1 MTARAHVFLATL
13 GLALVLLSPACSVGL
28 LNDDAM
34 MLRDQGNQANLA
46 FDGPMP
52 VGTGAWLVRNRF
64 GEVLKKNPRT
74 DAEWIW
80 EMQKWEKERQEELRA
95 STPGTATPRGSPH
108 SGSVQVVDA
117 NGR

>member
-28 LNDDAM
+28 MNDNAM
-34 MLRDQGNQANLA
+34 MLQDQGNQANLA

-52 VGTGAWLVRNRF
+52 VGTDAWIVRNRF

-74 DAEWIW
+74 DAEEIW
-80 EMQKWEKERQEELRA
+80 EMQVLEKERQEELRA
-95 STPGTATPRGSPH
+95 ERRATPPVSGADRGAT
-108 SGSVQVVDA
+108 GTGQQ
-117 NGR
+117 R